1 MSSGYILILAVLIL
15 GGVIATLGDR
25 IGTRVGKARLSLFN
39 LRPKKTAVVVTILTG
54 ILISASTLGI
64 LLVANRQFRDMIL
77 NFEVIQRRLRRANTD
92 LDQAKAELGK
102 TAEQKENVEA
112 ELNKSQV
119 ERGKVQAQ
127 LDRVKNSLKDAAALQ
142 RATEARRA
150 QVEQQRNVVQA
161 QLLSVSQQA
170 LALKS
175 EILELESEQK
185 QLTAQR
191 DEVKAQIAA
200 RDQEIEERSK
210 IIQQRDRDIA
220 ARDTVITQRE
230 ERLRAL
236 EDQQV
241 LLAREVDKLE
251 QEAQRLRLGT
261 PAILRNQVLASGV
274 VRITNP
280 QASNQAVDALL
291 REANRVA
298 QSALQPGV
306 DGNGQ
311 ILRIT
316 RSEVDQLVRQI
327 SDGRDYFVRI
337 LAAANYLLGE
347 KTEVTVFADVVRNE
361 VIYRPGDVLATTS
374 LDPSKMTVTEIQDRI
389 NKLVAASIF
398 RAKRAGLLSD
408 NVQVSRIQALI
419 QFIDGLRQYDSS
431 IEIRAIAGDV
441 TYTAGPMRLEL
452 IAVQNGQTVLQTS
465 R

>member
-64 LLVANRQFRDMIL
+64 LLLANRQFRDMIL
-77 NFEVIQRRLRRANTD
+77 NFEVIQRRLRRASTD

-175 EILELESEQK
+175 EILELEAEQK
-185 QLTAQR
+185 QLAAQR

-236 EDQQV
+236 ENQQV
-241 LLAREVDKLE
+241 ALAREVEKLE

-298 QSALQPGV
+298 QGALQPGV

-316 RSEVDQLVRQI
+316 RSEVDQLARQI